1 MNLGHLRRNLNNEK
15 YDENEDMHRVKDK
28 FKINV
33 SFLAKYKWFAV
44 ILSKQMRRIYP
55 DTWENL
61 LALGVLI
68 VCILL
73 FIWRVYGFKVLY
85 FSMKPF
91 NIKPLITLKIVEEK
105 SLTIDDLNFIY
116 ENSDEYELDRFVLE
130 EVESYRKRNNMSLN
144 KYYSRVNK

>member
-1 MNLGHLRRNLNNEK
+1 MNLGHLRRNLNYEK
-15 YDENEDMHRVKDK
+15 YDENEDVHRVKDK

-68 VCILL
+68 ICILL
-73 FIWRVYGFKVLY
+73 FIWRVHGFKVLY